1 MKIDTNAPLKAQ
13 KEILISGSIE
23 NVWAALTMI
32 DRWAEWQ
39 PDVSSSM
46 LDGKLEKGT
55 VFRWKAKGLNITSV
69 LQLLEPLQSIGWTGN
84 SIGMKAVHIWSLEQR
99 NDGTFVKTEESLS
112 GWFPRILK
120 LFDPEFLEKSLI
132 ASLQVLKSYVE
143 EKYS

>member
-1 MKIDTNAPLKAQ
+1 MKIDTDAPLKAQ

-23 NVWAALTMI
+23 NVWSALTVI

-39 PDVSSSM
+39 PDVTFAK

-69 LQLLEPLQSIGWTGN
+69 IQLLEPIRSIGWTGN
-84 SIGMKAVHIWSLEQR
+84 SLGMKAIHVWSLEQR
-99 NDGTFVKTEESLS
+99 NDGTFVKTQESLS

-120 LFDPEFLEKSLI
+120 LFDPEFLEKSLVS
-132 ASLQVLKSYVE
+132 SLQILKSHVE
-143 EKYS
+143 EM